1 MARITS
7 MVIIIAVLISLF
19 IAGGCSESEVS
30 EGPPAPGRPAP
41 EFLLQDLGG
50 QTVSLDDLKGKPVMI
65 NFWATWCGPCRMEMP
80 FIQEVYK
87 DPEWQKTGL
96 VILAVNLM
104 ESASAAAEFMKDN
117 GLHFKVLLDA
127 EGKVGKMYNISAI
140 PTTYF
145 IDKNGIIWD
154 VKIGTFRS
162 KAEIEWKLLNLV
174 KEGES

>member
-1 MARITS
+1 
-7 MVIIIAVLISLF
+7 MV
-19 IAGGCSESEVS
+19 
-30 EGPPAPGRPAP
+30 
-41 EFLLQDLGG
+41 
-50 QTVSLDDLKGKPVMI
+50 

-104 ESASAAAEFMKDN
+104 ESASAAGEFMKDN
-117 GLHFKVLLDA
+117 GLHFTVLLDI